1 MCYLQSFVCCTPPAH
16 HSSARLY
23 VWAHRYCTGV
33 RWVVHVRAGGGIG
46 VRAA

>member
-1 MCYLQSFVCCTPPAH
+1 MLPESLCVVRPLPITRLRVCMW
-16 HSSARLY
+16 AR
-23 VWAHRYCTGV
+23 RYCTGV